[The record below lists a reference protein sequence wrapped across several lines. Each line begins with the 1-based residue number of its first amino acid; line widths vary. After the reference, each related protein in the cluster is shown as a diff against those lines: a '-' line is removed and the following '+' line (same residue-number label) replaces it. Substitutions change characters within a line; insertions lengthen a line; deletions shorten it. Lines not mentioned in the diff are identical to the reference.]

1 MKRRMLAC
9 AAFSAFMCVSLHVFA
24 QQEDEGRGPNA
35 SFGVAGSLS
44 FHNGWQF
51 NSGYIFS
58 RTRFTPGYGGGFIF
72 EKMFNNYLGIQSG
85 LRANYYCLK
94 MTLKPRITSFSLDD
108 LSSFPI
114 PLKLDGWSISVPLSL
129 LTSINISFF
138 SLNLL
143 AGITYTHIIV
153 SSFTSGNPLV
163 TLWRTLDLLPFISQP
178 QFAFTA
184 GLLLRFRVAR
194 FVDIF
199 VGGGGELYVTS
210 LSSSYD
216 GLMRLYSL
224 GATAGVMF
232 RTNIFPAP
240 KK

>member
-1 MKRRMLAC
+1 MKRRMLTC

-24 QQEDEGRGPNA
+24 QQEDEGREPNA
-35 SFGVAGSLS
+35 SFGVAGTASYY
-44 FHNGWQF
+44 NGWQF
-51 NSGYIFS
+51 NSGYLFS

-72 EKMFNNYLGIQSG
+72 EKMFNNYVGIQSG
-85 LRANYYCLK
+85 LRANYYSLK
-94 MTLKPRITSFSLDD
+94 MSLKTRITFFSLDD
-108 LSSFPI
+108 FTAL
-114 PLKLDGWSISVPLSL
+114 PLHLTLDGWSVSVPLSL

-143 AGITYTHIIV
+143 AGIAYTHIIV
-153 SSFTSGNPLV
+153 SSFQSHTPAISM
-163 TLWRTLDLLPFISQP
+163 WRTLDLLPFINQP
-178 QFAFTA
+178 QFVFTA
-184 GLLLRFRVAR
+184 GLLLRFRIAR
-194 FVDIF
+194 FIDLF
-199 VGGGGELYVTS
+199 VGGGGELCVTS

-224 GATAGVMF
+224 NATAGVMF